1 MPSESTIELS
11 PHMWGFEY
19 NATSFVPQDSIPTP
33 QPPVQSAVIDERTKA
48 LDTLKRE
55 LGTVYERVHNA
66 DPSIDSWLTQ
76 PLIPRTYDLDLLNL
90 LLNLFMEYVPA
101 TFKSFANFVVVE
113 TTRPE
118 QLLAMS
124 AVGALFSTIESSW
137 KIARTLYG
145 DASRMLVAN
154 GSLLTKAS
162 PASCASLAQTHLAF
176 EIFGFCSGHKRSNE
190 LTEAFHG
197 HTIQTFMD
205 YESTLS
211 SAASQQGAQ
220 MFWNTLC
227 GDLFVIEC
235 YRICLAQLPPVVR
248 PDMARDYLGQSEP
261 SDSDFSP
268 GYSTSSFTPAST
280 ATGRSR
286 SSKSSAVDHNDLHKV
301 AAHSILSWF
310 SLGMWEDSSKPFN
323 ATLWRREVPELS
335 LRRLSIDAGNPRD
348 RPGPGVFIFHMNIVA
363 IHSPMELIN
372 SFAYSYAH
380 LADLSEST
388 IAVLRQWQK
397 DEDRDVAYWHA
408 GEIVRLARQRMLLA
422 NDMPKET
429 PHDALCVFL
438 ATLVAWAADVV
449 SSDRGSHAMVVIE
462 EGIEAMRTYRVR
474 VKTFLIPIL
483 EILLHN
489 TEEEYASP

>member
-1 MPSESTIELS
+1 
-11 PHMWGFEY
+11 MWGFEY
-19 NATSFVPQDSIPTP
+19 NTNNFIPQHSIPTP
-33 QPPVQSAVIDERTKA
+33 QAPIERREIDERTKA
-48 LDTLKRE
+48 LATLKRE
-55 LGTVYERVHNA
+55 LGTVYDRVHDDEA
-66 DPSIDSWLTQ
+66 SIDTWLTQ
-76 PLIPRTYDLDLLNL
+76 PLIPRTYDLELLNL
-90 LLNLFMEYVPA
+90 FLNLFMEYVPS
-101 TFKSFANFVVVE
+101 TFKSFNDFAVIE
-113 TTRPE
+113 TTPPE
-118 QLLAMS
+118 QVLAMS

-154 GSLLTKAS
+154 GSLPTKAS

-176 EIFGFCSGHKRSNE
+176 EMFGFCSGHKRSNE
-190 LTEAFHG
+190 LTEAFHW

-211 SAASQQGAQ
+211 SAATGPGTQ
-220 MFWNTLC
+220 MFWNRLR

-248 PDMARDYLGQSEP
+248 PEMARDYLGHSEP
-261 SDSDFSP
+261 SDSNFSP
-268 GYSTSSFTPAST
+268 AYSASSLTPFST
-280 ATGRSR
+280 ATGHSR
-286 SSKSSAVDHNDLHKV
+286 SSKSPALDRDDLHKV

-335 LRRLSIDAGNPRD
+335 LRRLSIDSGNSKD
-348 RPGPGVFIFHMNIVA
+348 RPGPGVLIYHMNIVA

-380 LADLSEST
+380 LADLSKST

-397 DEDRDVAYWHA
+397 DEDRDVACWHA
-408 GEIVRLARQRMLLA
+408 GEIIRLARQRMLLA
-422 NDMPKET
+422 NEMPNES

-438 ATLVAWAADVV
+438 ATLVGWAADVV
-449 SSDRGSHAMVVIE
+449 SSDRGPNATVVLE

-483 EILLHN
+483 ESLLHN
-489 TEEEYASP
+489 TEEEYGSP